1 MGREKISEGAR
12 QAGQGATAPRGRER
26 LMDFG
31 DRIGRGLGRVVASC
45 LSGWGGT
52 ILYGCSYTRS
62 PELSFTLSH
71 QFCMCVN
78 PVSYVL
84 GQGRVM
90 EERSM
95 WGG

>member
-1 MGREKISEGAR
+1 
-12 QAGQGATAPRGRER
+12 
-26 LMDFG
+26 MD
-31 DRIGRGLGRVVASC
+31 IGRGTGTCCCIVSFGMGRDSSPIVC
-45 LSGWGGT
+45 
-52 ILYGCSYTRS
+52 CSYTRS

-71 QFCMCVN
+71 QFCMCEN